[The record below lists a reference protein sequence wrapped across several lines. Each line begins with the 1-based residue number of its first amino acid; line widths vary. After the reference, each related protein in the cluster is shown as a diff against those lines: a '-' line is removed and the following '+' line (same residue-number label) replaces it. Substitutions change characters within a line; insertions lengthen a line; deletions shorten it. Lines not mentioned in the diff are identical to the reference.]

1 MKGIIFILLE
11 KVVTEAHGEDTW
23 DALLEKSGASGAYS
37 SLGSYPDEELA
48 RIVTAAS
55 ALTGMAE
62 ADILRW
68 FGRKAMPLLRDKYGA
83 FFDRHNA
90 TIPFILTLNEII
102 HPEVRKVYPGA
113 EAPDFSFSQ
122 GGPGELEMVYRSR
135 KRMCALAEGL
145 VLGAAD
151 VFKEGAAIDHL
162 RCMHRGDEAC
172 VLACRFVP
180 KGA

>member
-23 DALLEKSGASGAYS
+23 DALLAKSGASGAYS
-37 SLGSYPDEELA
+37 SLASYSDEELA

-55 ALTGMAE
+55 ALTGNSE

-68 FGRKAMPLLRDKYGA
+68 FGRKAMPLLRERYAA
-83 FFDRHNA
+83 FFEKHHA
-90 TIPFILTLNEII
+90 TVPFILTLNDII

-113 EAPDFSFSQ
+113 EAPDFSFIQ

-151 VFKEGAAIDHL
+151 VFKENATIDHR
-162 RCMHRGDEAC
+162 RCMHRGDDSC
-172 VLACRFVP
+172 HLACRFVP
-180 KGA
+180 GVA